1 MLSVQ
6 NQSKIIYLKE
16 KNTVLVSKQ
25 IDSWAVLVPKFW
37 TKTNPVPK
45 PLTFEHI

>member
-6 NQSKIIYLKE
+6 NQSKIIYLEE
-16 KNTVLVSKQ
+16 KNAVLVSKQ
-25 IDSWAVLVPKFW
+25 IDSWIVLVLKFW

-45 PLTFEHI
+45 SLTFKHI